1 MHDVVDGARTV
12 ETDLAFSRS
21 NAWMNQSSRV
31 VVVADVVGRVGLSSP
46 VENEKSLSLSL
57 SCHYK

>member
-12 ETDLAFSRS
+12 EIDLAFSRS

-31 VVVADVVGRVGLSSP
+31 VVVADVVGRVVFSGG
-46 VENEKSLSLSL
+46 E
-57 SCHYK
+57 